1 MASLA
6 RLRRN
11 VPMAALRHSLKQ
23 LQLVDVMN
31 NWQMDRY
38 RQVFQFKSFRM
49 FWLGFTFSTLGD
61 TMTRVAL
68 TWFVY
73 ETTNSARALG
83 FLTLFYTGP
92 VILGG
97 LSAGWLLDRF
107 DRRKVMLVDNLFR
120 GGVVMLVP
128 LLYATGQL
136 ALWHVYAVAAIYGG
150 LMMIPLAGGPALV
163 PDLVS
168 KRHLATAN
176 ALETLAFTLTG
187 VIGPPVAG
195 VLIARIGAPNVV
207 IFDAA
212 TYFAFALALTGIRP
226 VRQESSPSTVT
237 NQSYHLKDAVRLLY
251 GNTILLSTTT
261 MFMVFNLGFGL
272 ILVWL
277 PIYADR
283 VLNGGPELYG
293 LLLGFV
299 AIGEVLSSILAGG
312 LIFALT
318 LGTLICLVQFLA
330 GVALGLLLLSQNMGW
345 VVFSLILFG
354 LFHAPLTIWAQT
366 LRMQIIPEALRGRT
380 FALLRT
386 LMQGTIPVGGILA
399 GFLLPILGIPAMIGL
414 STVLIGIPGLF
425 GYQVKDL
432 RRGGERLTR
441 DLV

>member
-1 MASLA
+1 M
-6 RLRRN
+6 
-11 VPMAALRHSLKQ
+11 H
-23 LQLVDVMN
+23 

-61 TMTRVAL
+61 IMTRVAL

-83 FLTLFYTGP
+83 VLTLCYTGP

-107 DRRKVMLVDNLFR
+107 DRRRVMLVDSLLR

-128 LLYATGQL
+128 FLYATGQL
-136 ALWHVYAVAAIYGG
+136 ALWHIYAVAALYGG
-150 LMMIPLAGGPALV
+150 LMMIPLAGGPTLV

-168 KRHLATAN
+168 KRDLATAN
-176 ALETLAFTLTG
+176 ALETLSFTLTG

-195 VLIARIGAPNVV
+195 VLIARIGAPNVA

-212 TYFAFALALTGIRP
+212 TYFVFALALAGIRP
-226 VRQESSPSTVT
+226 VRQESTPSPVT
-237 NQSYHLKDAVRLLY
+237 NQSYHLKDAFRLLS
-251 GNTILLSTTT
+251 GNTILLSTTL
-261 MFMVFNLGFGL
+261 MFMAFNLGFGL

-283 VLNGGPELYG
+283 VLDGGPELYG
-293 LLLGFV
+293 VLLGFM

-312 LIFALT
+312 LIFTLS
-318 LGTLICLVQFLA
+318 LGTLICLAQFLA
-330 GVALGLLLLSQNMGW
+330 GVTLGLLLLSQNSGW
-345 VVFSLILFG
+345 VMFSLSLFG
-354 LFHAPLTIWAQT
+354 FFHAPLTIWAQT

-386 LMQGTIPVGGILA
+386 LMQSTNPVGGILA

-414 STVLIGIPGLF
+414 SAILIGLPGLF
-425 GYQVKDL
+425 GYRVKGL
-432 RRGGERLTR
+432 RRGDARLTR
-441 DLV
+441 ELV

>member
-1 MASLA
+1 
-6 RLRRN
+6 
-11 VPMAALRHSLKQ
+11 
-23 LQLVDVMN
+23 MN

-49 FWLGFTFSTLGD
+49 FWLGFTFSALGD
-61 TMTRVAL
+61 IMTRVAL

-83 FLTLFYTGP
+83 FLTFFYTGP

-97 LSAGWLLDRF
+97 LSAGWLLDRL
-107 DRRKVMLVDNLFR
+107 DRRQVMLVDSLLR
-120 GGVVMLVP
+120 GGVVLLVP
-128 LLYATGQL
+128 LLHAMGQL
-136 ALWHVYAVAAIYGG
+136 ALWHIYVVAAIYGG

-176 ALETLAFTLTG
+176 ALETLSFTLAG

-212 TYFAFALALTGIRP
+212 TYFAFALALTG
-226 VRQESSPSTVT
+226 VSLARQESAPAVVANPSH
-237 NQSYHLKDAVRLLY
+237 HLKDAFRLLY
-251 GNTILLSTTT
+251 GNTILLATTL
-261 MFMVFNLGFGL
+261 MFMTFNLGFGL

-293 LLLGFV
+293 VLLGFV

-312 LIFALT
+312 LIFALS
-318 LGTLICLVQFLA
+318 LGTLICLAQFLA
-330 GVALGLLLLSQNMGW
+330 GVALALLLVSQNIGW
-345 VVFSLILFG
+345 VLLSLSLFG

-386 LMQGTIPVGGILA
+386 LMQGTNPVGGILA
-399 GFLLPILGIPAMIGL
+399 GFLLPILGIPTMIGL

-425 GYQVKDL
+425 GYQVKGL
-432 RRGGERLTR
+432 RRGSESLTR